1 MLVLLATQALAQ
13 QYKPT
18 HRDRCFSLGSL
29 RASGPDGNS
38 AGSPLLHELAP
49 QAAEA
54 VSLCEKTV
62 ADHPKEARLYA
73 LLARVRAVAGDY
85 KGALEAARTGA
96 ELGSPNARVMYGVM
110 LVEGQHVPRDYA
122 AAREQ
127 FQRAAKEGSPY
138 ARYNL
143 AAMLANGWGVAVDEP
158 DAAAS
163 FRLAAQGGDPLAMQ
177 VLGQRHDKAQAEQW
191 FRRAAELMR
200 PEGGKEPLR
209 VSGVALD
216 TAALLDWYIAK
227 ARGGE
232 SWAQAYVG
240 ALAESGQWVQQDDA
254 VALAWYRAAGTAG
267 NVPAQWRV
275 ALFYNQGRGG
285 VAKDPVEARRWGEM
299 YQVKRC
305 EDHERAQA
313 GANACDR
320 LASDRYDPQSVAPG
334 VDSFCMR
341 HFAQRAIEACTVA
354 VKGSPGTVRFRSQL
368 ARAYAHTGRFDEA
381 RREADAG
388 AKAGATASMTLLGV
402 MAQRGLGVEKDE
414 AAALAWYRK
423 AAEAGDRRAMNIV
436 TTNVYN
442 GIGIAKDSPEA
453 KALAQDMMQRTAAVA
468 TAAATPAQAA
478 ERGDPRQQFNLAAQ
492 LEQERKYDEAIQW
505 YTRAAAQDFR
515 PAELNLAQ
523 MYEKG
528 IGVKQDSAEARKR
541 YRRLSDLGDAEA
553 RYRLARLAA
562 DAGDT
567 KEAVALYERLVRDDD
582 SRAMVDLGQMHEEG
596 RGVPKNPAR
605 AAQLYEG
612 AAERSNWARAKLG
625 ILYLESKDFSK
636 ARHWLQRSANDGNGA
651 ARNNL
656 GVMHERGLGGP
667 ADYRAARDLYFRAL
681 EARNPEAMGN
691 LENLFASGRGAPSGE
706 AAVEWYKRGADIELP
721 SAQYRLGRI
730 YARGEGVPRN
740 EPLAAVYLQNA
751 AQQGHPEARKEAAEL
766 FYKMGM
772 DQEAAAL
779 GHDGAARRLAEKL
792 DGKGYPGSREEL
804 RRYLAQP
811 RSFPPPPKFPEGL
824 SRDPGPDQSRTMTVR
839 VGGVAVAQS
848 AAFDANQSNVWD
860 IIRWFPET
868 DGRKK

>member
-1 MLVLLATQALAQ
+1 MLLALAAQAVAQ
-13 QYKPT
+13 QYKPSA
-18 HRDRCFSLGSL
+18 RDRCFTLGSVQIGPE
-29 RASGPDGNS
+29 RGSG
-38 AGSPLLHELAP
+38 ASPLLHELAP

-73 LLARVRAVAGDY
+73 LLARVRAVAGDH

-96 ELGSPNARVMYGVM
+96 ELGSVNARVLYGVM
-110 LVEGQHVPRDYA
+110 LAEGQHVARDYA

-143 AAMLANGWGVAVDEP
+143 GAMLANGWGVQADEP

-163 FRLAAQGGDPLAMQ
+163 FRQAAQAGDPLAMQ
-177 VLGQRHDKAQAEQW
+177 LLGQRYDKAQAEHW

-200 PEGGKEPLR
+200 PEGVREPLR
-209 VSGVALD
+209 VTGITLDTVAL
-216 TAALLDWYIAK
+216 LEWYLSK

-232 SWAQAYVG
+232 AWAQAYVG
-240 ALAESGQWVQQDDA
+240 ALAESGQWVQRDESI
-254 VALAWYRAAGTAG
+254 ALAWYRAAGSAG

-275 ALFYNQGRGG
+275 ARFYNDGRGG
-285 VAKDPVEARRWGEM
+285 VAKDPAEARRWGQMHE
-299 YQVKRC
+299 VKRC
-305 EDHERAQA
+305 EEHERAQA
-313 GANACDR
+313 AADACDR
-320 LASDRYDPQSVAPG
+320 FAADRHDPQSVSPG

-341 HFAQRAIEACTVA
+341 HFAPRAIEACTVA
-354 VKGSPGTVRFRSQL
+354 VKGAPATPRFRTQL

-402 MAQRGLGVEKDE
+402 MAQRGLGVEKNE

-453 KALAQDMMQRTAAVA
+453 RALAQDMMQRTSAIASAAPA
-468 TAAATPAQAA
+468 PAQMA
-478 ERGDPRQQFNLAAQ
+478 ERGDPRQQFNLAAR

-528 IGVKQDSAEARKR
+528 IGVKQDTAEARKR
-541 YRRLSDLGDAEA
+541 YRRLSELGDNEA
-553 RYRLARLAA
+553 RYRAAKLAAA
-562 DAGDT
+562 DADW
-567 KEAVALYERLVRDDD
+567 KEALPLYERLARDDD
-582 SRAMVDLGQMHEEG
+582 WRALLDLGQLHEDG
-596 RGVPKNPAR
+596 RGVPKNVAR
-605 AAQLYEG
+605 AAELYER
-612 AAERSNWARAKLG
+612 AAERSAWARARLG
-625 ILYLESKDFSK
+625 ILYLESKDFPK

-656 GVMHERGLGGP
+656 GLMHERGLGGKV
-667 ADYRAARDLYFRAL
+667 DYRAARDLYFRAL
-681 EARNPEAMGN
+681 EVGNPEAMGN
-691 LENLFASGRGAPSGE
+691 LENLFASGRGVPSG
-706 AAVEWYKRGADIELP
+706 AAALEWYQRGAEIGLP

-730 YARGEGVPRN
+730 YAKGEGVPRN
-740 EPLAAVYLQNA
+740 EPLAAVHLQNA
-751 AQQGHPEARKEAAEL
+751 AQQGHVEARKEAAEL

-779 GHDGAARRLAEKL
+779 GHDGAAKRLAAKL
-792 DGKGYPGSREEL
+792 DGKGYPGSREDL

-811 RSFPPPPKFPEGL
+811 REFPPPPKFASGI
-824 SRDPGPDQSRTMTVR
+824 SRDAGPDQGRAMTVR
-839 VGGVAVAQS
+839 VGAVAIAQG
-848 AAFDANQSNVWD
+848 AAHDAGQSNVWD